1 MVKQLSLTTEDFSEL
16 ATLYDR
22 ISEIGQDVADRILE
36 IYCLYQIATGLS
48 ISMDLKSTI
57 GVLERLFKNTLK
69 IDAYALMI
77 LSGSAEPLKLISR
90 DGFSQS
96 VGENL
101 LDFVNTHLQ
110 EELKQRKSYL
120 PLSAVSVSE
129 TKALLDELTGELY
142 FFPLF
147 GDVDQFV
154 GCLTV
159 FRKQEKTFKN
169 SELTILEKICYQ
181 LGKGIDKIL
190 TYEHTRELSITDELT
205 QIFNRRYFNQRFE
218 REMERAIRYNRPLTV
233 IMADIDH
240 FKNLNDTYGHFYGD
254 EVLKTVASIL
264 DKNLRR
270 ADILARFGGEEF
282 VILLPEIDKS
292 HGHTVA
298 EKLRHA
304 IESYPFHKGSPKN
317 KNRIT
322 LSLGLAAYPED
333 ALNGKQLL
341 ERADRALYL
350 AKSGGRNRVVAY
362 QKKNGKLAPF
372 SRRYRLAAA
381 GTRA

>member
-90 DGFSQS
+90 YGFSQS
-96 VGENL
+96 VSENL

-110 EELKQRKSYL
+110 EELKQRKSHL
-120 PLSAVSVSE
+120 PLSAVSVSK
-129 TKALLDELTGELY
+129 TKALLDKLTGELY

-159 FRKQEKTFKN
+159 FRKQEKAFKN